1 MTHKVK
7 VKVDVARAAERDMVL
22 ATRQKRMWAWLARL
36 LFGSDRFSEVLVLS
50 PGRTVRT
57 IEIKEEKEIANA
69 G

>member
-7 VKVDVARAAERDMVL
+7 VEVARAAERNMVL
-22 ATRQKRMWAWLARL
+22 ATGQKRMRAWLARL
-36 LFGSDRFSEVLVLS
+36 LFGADRFSEVLVLS

-57 IEIKEEKEIANA
+57 IEIMEVQEMSANA

>member
-7 VKVDVARAAERDMVL
+7 VEVGMR
-22 ATRQKRMWAWLARL
+22 AWLARL
-36 LFGSDRFSEVLVLS
+36 LFGADRFSEVLVLS

-57 IEIKEEKEIANA
+57 IEIMEEQEMSASA